1 MASRSTA
8 AERSCLQNKIYSK
21 KKKNSIY
28 MLYLFQDTFKSPTQ
42 NLVES
47 FLFYNPLE
55 NWTKPQ

>member
-1 MASRSTA
+1 
-8 AERSCLQNKIYSK
+8 
-21 KKKNSIY
+21 
-28 MLYLFQDTFKSPTQ
+28 MLYLFQGTFKAPTQ

>member
-8 AERSCLQNKIYSK
+8 AERSCLQNKIYS